1 MNGLAVINSLVFL
14 ALSCLHFYWALGGKF
29 YFVEALPK
37 NELGKRVLNPTKFS
51 SAIVGLG
58 LLLFSIFYAV
68 RLGWIQIEL
77 PALILSFTGWSIAT
91 IFFLRAIG
99 DFKYVGIFKKIRD
112 SDFAKNDNWVY
123 SPLCFMLSLNGV
135 LVEIFWI
142 QTP

>member
-1 MNGLAVINSLVFL
+1 MRRG
-14 ALSCLHFYWALGGKF
+14 LGGKF

-37 NELGKRVLNPTKFS
+37 NESGKRVLNPTKFS
-51 SAIVGLG
+51 SAIVGSG

-77 PALILSFTGWSIAT
+77 PPLILSVTGWSIAT

-112 SDFAKNDNWVY
+112 SDFAKNDNWFY